1 MSENND
7 HLPAADAS
15 GVSALEGLHEQTLA
29 RLANRERLVAA
40 GFVAHPY
47 RFERSTDAASLAAR
61 HAGATPGEEW
71 PQEPVALAGRLMAI
85 RDLGRAVF
93 ATLQDQS
100 GRVQV
105 WWRKN
110 DSEQFDAVKW
120 LDIGDLV
127 GVNGYPLVTRTGEL
141 TVKVGS
147 WLPLVKALR
156 PLPDKFH
163 GLADRETRYRQRYLD
178 LIVNPE
184 SRRVFETRS
193 RIMRYLRRTLDDRG
207 FMEVE
212 GPTLQSIPG
221 GTEARPFK
229 TFHKAL
235 SHEFYLRIALEL
247 HLKRLLV
254 GGFEKVYEIGR
265 VYRNEGIDLTH
276 NPEFTMLEFYWAY
289 ADYNDVAGLIETLL
303 SGLATELH
311 GGTRVPFNGREI
323 DFAPPFKRLDYTTAL
338 KDAAGLDFDPS
349 DLERLRAWSDDHHPQ
364 LRKIQD
370 YKLLDKLFSDLV
382 EPGLQDPT
390 FVMDF
395 PMAISPLAKRHRSR
409 PGLAERW
416 DLFVGG
422 FELSPAY
429 SELNDAQDQRAR
441 FEAQSARRAAGDD
454 EAHQQDED
462 FLTALE
468 YGMPPAGGYGIGV
481 DRLTMLM
488 TDSPSIRDV
497 VLFPL
502 LRPQGQTSEV
512 D

>member
-1 MSENND
+1 VK
-7 HLPAADAS
+7 AA
-15 GVSALEGLHEQTLA
+15 
-29 RLANRERLVAA
+29 
-40 GFVAHPY
+40 
-47 RFERSTDAASLAAR
+47 
-61 HAGATPGEEW
+61 
-71 PQEPVALAGRLMAI
+71 
-85 RDLGRAVF
+85 
-93 ATLQDQS
+93 
-100 GRVQV
+100 
-105 WWRKN
+105 
-110 DSEQFDAVKW
+110 
-120 LDIGDLV
+120 
-127 GVNGYPLVTRTGEL
+127 
-141 TVKVGS
+141 S

-156 PLPDKFH
+156 PLPDKYH

-178 LIVNPE
+178 LIVNPD

-193 RIMRYLRRTLDDRG
+193 RILRYLRSTLDGEG

-212 GPTLQSIPG
+212 GPTLQAIAG

-229 TFHKAL
+229 TFHNAL
-235 SHEFYLRIALEL
+235 SHEYFLRIALEL

-289 ADYNDVAGLIETLL
+289 ADYNDVADLIERLL
-303 SGLATELH
+303 SGMATELH
-311 GGTRVPFNGREI
+311 GSLKVPFGDREI
-323 DFAPPFKRLDYTTAL
+323 DFTPPFRRLDYTGAL
-338 KDAAGLDFDPS
+338 KEAAGLDFDPT
-349 DLERLRAWSDDHHPQ
+349 DLDRLRAWSDERHPQ
-364 LRKIQD
+364 FRKVPG
-370 YKLLDKLFSDLV
+370 YKLLDKLFSELV
-382 EPGLQDPT
+382 EPGLFDPT

-409 PGLAERW
+409 EGLAERW

-441 FEAQSARRAAGDD
+441 FEAQSARRAAGDE

-488 TDSPSIRDV
+488 TGSTSIRDV

-502 LRPQGQTSEV
+502 LRPQKAEGSE
-512 D
+512 